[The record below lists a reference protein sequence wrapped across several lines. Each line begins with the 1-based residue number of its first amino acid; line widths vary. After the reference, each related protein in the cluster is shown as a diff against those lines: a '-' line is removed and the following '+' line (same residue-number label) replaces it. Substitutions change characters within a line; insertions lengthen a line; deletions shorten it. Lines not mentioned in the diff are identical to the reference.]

1 MIDMMRL
8 SVNGKP
14 DHLQK
19 LSQAARAKM
28 KKQPG
33 PESKRI
39 STIFIGK
46 WTVKILAS
54 LNEGPHRHGQLR
66 RRLGSVSQR
75 MLTKNVRNLE
85 SAGLIARRVTKSK
98 SIAVEYSLTK
108 LGKTFIGPLTS
119 ICGWA
124 NRHQKELN
132 AVVRLLETSNRN
144 PHQAEK
150 DSDAKA
156 VTERLLQMKNTAAMR
171 K

>member
-1 MIDMMRL
+1 MIDMVRL
-8 SVNGKP
+8 SVHGQA
-14 DHLQK
+14 DHHPKVLQV
-19 LSQAARAKM
+19 ARAKM

-75 MLTKNVRNLE
+75 MLTRNVRNLE

-108 LGKTFIGPLTS
+108 LGRTFIRPLVS

-124 NRHQKELN
+124 NRHHKELN
-132 AVVRLLETSNRN
+132 AVVRLLEASNGTHIKQR
-144 PHQAEK
+144 
-150 DSDAKA
+150 
-156 VTERLLQMKNTAAMR
+156 RTAMQKQLPR
-171 K
+171 D

>member
-1 MIDMMRL
+1 M
-8 SVNGKP
+8 N
-14 DHLQK
+14 
-19 LSQAARAKM
+19 
-28 KKQPG
+28 KQPG

-46 WTVKILAS
+46 WTVKIFAS
-54 LNEGPHRHGQLR
+54 LMEGPHRHGQLR

-75 MLTKNVRNLE
+75 MLTKNLRNLE

-108 LGKTFIGPLTS
+108 LGKTFMGALIR

-124 NRHQKELN
+124 NRHHKELY
-132 AVVRLLETSNRN
+132 AVVRLLETSNGN
-144 PHQAEK
+144 AQQAGK
-150 DSDAKA
+150 GSDSKA
-156 VTERLLQMKNTAAMR
+156 ITERLIHMKNTAAMR

>member
-1 MIDMMRL
+1 MIDMVRL
-8 SVNGKP
+8 SVHGKA
-14 DHLQK
+14 DHHPKILDG
-19 LSQAARAKM
+19 ARAKM
-28 KKQPG
+28 NKQPG

-108 LGKTFIGPLTS
+108 LGKTFIRPLIS

-124 NRHQKELN
+124 NRYHKELN
-132 AVVRLLETSNRN
+132 AVVRLLEASNGN
-144 PHQAEK
+144 PHQAE
-150 DSDAKA
+150 
-156 VTERLLQMKNTAAMR
+156 RTAMQKQLPR
-171 K
+171 D

>member
-1 MIDMMRL
+1 
-8 SVNGKP
+8 
-14 DHLQK
+14 
-19 LSQAARAKM
+19 M

-108 LGKTFIGPLTS
+108 LGKTFIGPLIS

-124 NRHQKELN
+124 NRHHKELN
-132 AVVRLLETSNRN
+132 AVVRLLETADSKSPQANFQTSNGK
-144 PHQAEK
+144 PHQTEK

-156 VTERLLQMKNTAAMR
+156 ITERLIQVKNTVATR
-171 K
+171 E